1 MAKGKGALKPIH
13 TEPTQQTLHSLSQDI
28 QQSEVSEEELK
39 IDEQEPG
46 EEHEI
51 NEEEDRCEILSEDV
65 VVAEGSGD
73 SSTEEVVQVES
84 TIDPDHPFL
93 VGLREFLMSRH
104 GKGRLEKE
112 AKQISAPVSKFLEFS
127 GPELDPKHLY
137 DERKLDTFL
146 QSLEHQ
152 GQKATTQH
160 SKLCRIKQG
169 LMYAN
174 LSLEPSESV
183 KADRCLTLISNWL
196 STIGKEAR
204 KSKGAQLEDMSPSS
218 MADIDKF
225 ATSEKM
231 VCLLKS

>member
-1 MAKGKGALKPIH
+1 MAKGKGALKPMH
-13 TEPTQQTLHSLSQDI
+13 TEPTQLTLHSLSQDI
-28 QQSEVSEEELK
+28 QQSEVSEEELE

-46 EEHEI
+46 EEEEHVI
-51 NEEEDRCEILSEDV
+51 NEEAQKEDRSEILSEDV

-84 TIDPDHPFL
+84 TIDPDYPFL

-104 GKGRLEKE
+104 GKGRSEKE
-112 AKQISAPVSKFLEFS
+112 AKQISAAVSQFLGFS

-137 DERKLDTFL
+137 DARKLDTYL

-152 GQKATTQH
+152 DQKATTQH
-160 SKLCRIKQG
+160 SKLCRIRQG

-183 KADRCLTLISNWL
+183 KADRCLALISNWL

-204 KSKGAQLEDMSPSS
+204 KSKRA
-218 MADIDKF
+218 
-225 ATSEKM
+225 
-231 VCLLKS
+231 